1 MDAGS
6 VNSAVTAAMALQQ
19 HNQSQNAQ
27 AGLLKDTL
35 DSQAAQMNQ
44 LMSSVQAQPA
54 LATTGPVG
62 THVNTF
68 A

>member
-6 VNSAVTAAMALQQ
+6 INSAVNTAMALQQ

-44 LMSSVQAQPA
+44 LMSSVQSPLA
-54 LATTGPVG
+54 LATVGPVG
-62 THVNTF
+62 TQVNTT